1 MNAVLIENAVRML
14 QFEDGSLAY
23 ALYPDATLKSC
34 NEVLFPN
41 LQSPEKGA
49 R

>member
-1 MNAVLIENAVRML
+1 MNAVLIENALRMRRV
-14 QFEDGSLAY
+14 EDGSLAY

-41 LQSPEKGA
+41 QQSREKGA